1 MKNTIIENVRNS
13 RILNE
18 KELHFDEYVKELT
31 ELQNSL
37 TTIALGKGESEF
49 VRLDDAIVRLQ
60 NKAWKKGLNKTPEFC
75 KGVKALREINKEI
88 AICMAG
94 MKGENTVAKSL
105 EYVDRENIH
114 TFKNVY
120 LTDGEH
126 STEIDNV
133 ILTDNGLIVLEVK
146 RTKQNVTITEEGRLF
161 HGEDQCYERCP
172 IGEKM
177 ENKRRL
183 LKQEIEK
190 QLREKGIDIELIIDS
205 YIVFSAPKGMNIL
218 IDDFYK
224 KEKYCRQGKLQ
235 YIIRDFESNKKY
247 TDEEMN
253 TLQSIMESIKT
264 KQIGFEI
271 KLNYKELFEDFL
283 GMVNVLEEEK
293 KAAVITVTDWKD
305 KKTQEIEKR
314 ASFVERGAQFG
325 GMVAAGL
332 VTGYTAAK
340 VVLGIANRVAAKK
353 VC

>member
-18 KELHFDEYVKELT
+18 KELHFDEYVKELM

-146 RTKQNVTITEEGRLF
+146 RTKQNVTITE
-161 HGEDQCYERCP
+161 
-172 IGEKM
+172 
-177 ENKRRL
+177 
-183 LKQEIEK
+183 
-190 QLREKGIDIELIIDS
+190 
-205 YIVFSAPKGMNIL
+205 
-218 IDDFYK
+218 
-224 KEKYCRQGKLQ
+224 
-235 YIIRDFESNKKY
+235 
-247 TDEEMN
+247 
-253 TLQSIMESIKT
+253 
-264 KQIGFEI
+264 
-271 KLNYKELFEDFL
+271 
-283 GMVNVLEEEK
+283 
-293 KAAVITVTDWKD
+293 
-305 KKTQEIEKR
+305 
-314 ASFVERGAQFG
+314 
-325 GMVAAGL
+325 
-332 VTGYTAAK
+332 
-340 VVLGIANRVAAKK
+340 
-353 VC
+353 